1 MEPPG
6 DQFIK
11 HTAQSNVARQN
22 HTGGQDPVSW
32 GQLHRPACGQPGQ
45 AEPLTPS
52 QAARHTGTRA
62 HTHTHT
68 HTQLHTRV
76 RTHRGTPQGTGP
88 PHSGWPT
95 PLAPLIQTGCED
107 TLPCLG
113 GPVLRTKG
121 SYSWEDMS
129 GRVLQPERSQSMCQT
144 LLFNMSDCV
153 LQKRKKKVPFL
164 VMPASLLQFSIPE
177 VHTN

>member
-32 GQLHRPACGQPGQ
+32 GQRHRPACGQPGQ

-52 QAARHTGTRA
+52 QAARHTGTCA
-62 HTHTHT
+62 CTHTHSYT
-68 HTQLHTRV
+68 LV
-76 RTHRGTPQGTGP
+76 CAHRGTSRGTGP
-88 PHSGWPT
+88 PHLGWPT

-107 TLPCLG
+107 TLPRPG

-121 SYSWEDMS
+121 SYSWEDVN
-129 GRVLQPERSQSMCQT
+129 GRVLQPKRSQSMCQT
-144 LLFNMSDCV
+144 LLFNMNDCV

-164 VMPASLLQFSIPE
+164 VMPASLLQFSIPK